1 MNVEELKQMRDDQ
14 KPHQLVD
21 IREAYEVAICN
32 IGGAHIPMAE
42 ILDRQSELEK
52 DTPLVILC
60 RSGRR
65 AKAVVDSL
73 HRSGFEHAVVLEGG
87 ILDWI
92 DKFDSSLEKY

>member
-1 MNVEELKQMRDDQ
+1 MRDNK
-14 KPHQLVD
+14 KPHQLID
-21 IREAYEVAICN
+21 IRETYEVEICN
-32 IGGAHIPMAE
+32 IGGVHIPMSE
-42 ILDRQSELEK
+42 ILDRQTELES

-73 HRSGFEHAVVLEGG
+73 HRNGFPDAVVLEGG

-92 DKFDSSLEKY
+92 DTYDSSLEKY